1 MGRVSPPDGA
11 ATAAATP
18 WGALVLGDGETR
30 TLDLG
35 TLRVVLRRT
44 AEEVWVQA
52 QRAPRWSDPEE
63 GDWQRWSAAPEASVA
78 VRPAMPDRLLVVSH
92 EHSYHLPPRRDARV
106 YVRIPLFVQVVLGGR
121 RSEQVLVDLP
131 SVVLSHTWWG
141 TLEEGELGYWLTT
154 KARAALTDDLFLP
167 HFGICPLRL
176 ENASGDALPVQRFA
190 LQVTHLSLFGDGHKI
205 WTDEVRV
212 RYEGSP
218 EGSEIRFGEEPP
230 EEADGAELLAGARV
244 PAARGLH
251 VRTFDRLR
259 HLSSFGF

>member
-1 MGRVSPPDGA
+1 MA
-11 ATAAATP
+11 AETP
-18 WGALVLGDGETR
+18 WGALELADGETR
-30 TLDLG
+30 SLDLG
-35 TLRVVLRRT
+35 TLRLVVRRT

-52 QRAPRWSDPEE
+52 QRAPRLSDPAE
-63 GDWQRWSAAPEASVA
+63 GDWQRWSAAPEARVA

-92 EHSYHLPPRRDARV
+92 EHSYHLPPRREGKV
-106 YVRIPLFVQVVLGGR
+106 YVRIPLFVQVLLEDQR
-121 RSEQVLVDLP
+121 TEQVLVDMP

-167 HFGICPLRL
+167 HFGVCPLRL
-176 ENASGDALPVQRFA
+176 FNASSDALPVQRFA
-190 LQVTHLSLFGDGHKI
+190 LQVPHLSLFSDGQKT

-230 EEADGAELLAGARV
+230 GEADGADLLAGPRF
-244 PAARGLH
+244 PATRGLH
-251 VRTFDRLR
+251 MRTFDRLR
-259 HLSSFGF
+259 HLSTLGF